1 MKGEGGGGGGGFE
14 EILLFGMVGGGG
26 GWGVEAHFWQ
36 FNFVKLKTCFN
47 IFRESGPVTH
57 AP

>member
-1 MKGEGGGGGGGFE
+1 MGGGGFE
-14 EILLFGMVGGGG
+14 GILLFGMVGGGG
-26 GWGVEAHFWQ
+26 GWGFEAHFWQ

-57 AP
+57 AL